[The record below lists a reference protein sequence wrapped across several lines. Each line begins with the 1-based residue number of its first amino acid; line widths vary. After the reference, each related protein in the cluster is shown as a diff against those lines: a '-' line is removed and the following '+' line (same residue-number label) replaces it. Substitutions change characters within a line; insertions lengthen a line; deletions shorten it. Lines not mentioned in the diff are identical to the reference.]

1 MILVGMSQNAN
12 RTVVF
17 SQQPDSSVRHY
28 FNGMYIECTPLLT
41 GCGHLLES
49 FRFRIKAMNA
59 VVIGQQPEKTVTVFI
74 HTVRPIIGQ
83 TDVISLTSLICFEGI
98 TVETVDT
105 IPGGKPKVVFVIL
118 QHAHHRVLRQ
128 PILGRVM
135 GEKAM
140 LLCMCREHNS

>member
-1 MILVGMSQNAN
+1 MFLVGMSQNAN

-17 SQQPDSSVRHY
+17 RQQPDSSVRHY

-83 TDVISLTSLICFEGI
+83 TDVISLSCLVSFESVPI
-98 TVETVDT
+98 KTVNT
-105 IPGGKPKVVFVIL
+105 IPGGKPKIVFMVL
-118 QHAHHRVLRQ
+118 KNAHDCILRQ
-128 PILGRVM
+128 SVLSRVM